1 MTGPEPEDNY
11 QRIEDLEEENH
22 SLREELT
29 RIQTENDRLREEVKK
44 LEKLLRGKARSA
56 TPFSKGKRKAHPK
69 RPGRKPGQG
78 PFQRRAAP
86 AAAAT
91 AEPVEGAG
99 DEHALPLLRGRAEMA
114 ADRPGDHHGH
124 AGSAPTGSESL

>member
-44 LEKLLRGKARSA
+44 REKLLRGKARSA
-56 TPFSKGKRKAHPK
+56 PPFSKGKRKAHPK

-86 AAAAT
+86 
-91 AEPVEGAG
+91 PG
-99 DEHALPLLRGRAEMA
+99 GR
-114 ADRPGDHHGH
+114 HGR
-124 AGSAPTGSESL
+124 TGRRCR

>member
-44 LEKLLRGKARSA
+44 REKLLRGKARSA
-56 TPFSKGKRKAHPK
+56 PPFSKGKRKAHPK
-69 RPGRKPGQG
+69 RPGRKPEV
-78 PFQRRAAP
+78 FLVERVRKREQRTVDCQVQALN
-86 AAAAT
+86 
-91 AEPVEGAG
+91 EVEDDSGKQACCSQ
-99 DEHALPLLRGRAEMA
+99 EH
-114 ADRPGDHHGH
+114 GDHPELYSRLRLL
-124 AGSAPTGSESL
+124 ALRRLR